1 VKVSREQAAK
11 NRERILDAAS
21 RMIRE
26 RGLAGA
32 GVDALTGAAGLTP
45 GSLYSQFGSKDK
57 LIAEALTYTN
67 EQRAAAR
74 IINRIGVD
82 DFINTYLSASHRDNP
97 GKGCFFATIGPEIHR
112 QTGKVRRTF
121 TQKVL
126 ENISWLTSVLPGK
139 HKAKRE
145 NEALVVMSTLLGAM
159 VLARA
164 VDDPALS
171 ERFLSVTR
179 EEMLH
184 RVREH

>member
-1 VKVSREQAAK
+1 VKVSKEQAAK

-21 RMIRE
+21 RLIRE

-57 LIAEALTYTN
+57 LIAEALNYTN

-74 IINRIGVD
+74 IINRVGID
-82 DFINTYLSASHRDNP
+82 DFITTYLSTSHRDNP
-97 GKGCFFATIGPEIHR
+97 GKGCFFATVGPEIHR
-112 QTGKVRRTF
+112 QNSKVRRTF
-121 TQKVL
+121 TQKVM
-126 ENISWLTSVLPGK
+126 ENITWLTSVLPGK

-145 NEALVVMSTLLGAM
+145 NEAMVVMSTLIGAV

-164 VDDPALS
+164 VDDPVLS
-171 ERFLSVTR
+171 ERLLSVTK
-179 EEMLH
+179 EELLH

>member
-21 RMIRE
+21 RLIRE

-45 GSLYSQFGSKDK
+45 GSLYSQFGSKDR
-57 LIAEALTYTN
+57 LIAEALNYTN
-67 EQRAAAR
+67 EQRTAAR
-74 IINRIGVD
+74 IINRVGVD
-82 DFINTYLSASHRDNP
+82 DFITTYLSASHRDNP
-97 GKGCFFATIGPEIHR
+97 GRGCLFATVGPEIHR
-112 QTGKVRRTF
+112 QNSKVRRTF

-139 HKAKRE
+139 KATRE

-164 VDDPALS
+164 VDDPVLS
-171 ERFLSVTR
+171 ERLLSVTK
-179 EEMLH
+179 EELLH